1 VEGCRPLLKDSGG
14 RTLRKALLALLAL
27 IAAGAITFYLL
38 TIPVTVP
45 ASALPNHA
53 PDISNGKYMFIAG
66 GCAECHAT
74 PKGAC
79 DDLDIKDETVLAGG
93 RCLKTNFGTFY
104 VPNISPDK
112 ETGIGKWTTL
122 DFVNAMK
129 RGIAPGGVH
138 LYPAFPYASY
148 QHMTYEDLID
158 LKAYL
163 DTLPAVR
170 SEVPPHALK
179 FPYNV
184 RRGLGLWQRLYVDGK
199 TFTSD
204 SKASDAVNRGAYL
217 VLGPG
222 HCAECHSP
230 RDGFG
235 GIIASQAFSGA
246 RSLEGDGTVPN
257 ITPSDDGIGNWTRE
271 DIAYLLETGSTP
283 DFDVIGEAMAPVQ
296 ENMARLTPEDRNAI
310 AAFLKSLP
318 PRPNAVKK
326 SKTTSGD
333 DGGED

>member
-1 VEGCRPLLKDSGG
+1 
-14 RTLRKALLALLAL
+14 LRKGLLALLAL
-27 IAAGAITFYLL
+27 AAAGAIAFYLM

-45 ASALPNHA
+45 ESALPDHA
-53 PDISNGKYMFIAG
+53 PDVTNGKYMFIAS
-66 GCAECHAT
+66 GCAECHAV

-79 DDLDIKDETVLAGG
+79 DDLDIKDEAVLAGG
-93 RCLKTNFGTFY
+93 RCLKTNFGTFH

-112 ETGIGKWTTL
+112 ETGIGSWTTL

-138 LYPAFPYASY
+138 LYPAFPYTSY

-163 DTLPAVR
+163 DTLPAVDH
-170 SEVPPHALK
+170 EVTPHALK
-179 FPYNV
+179 FPYTI
-184 RRGLGLWQRLYVDGK
+184 RRGIGLFQRRYVDGK
-199 TFTSD
+199 GFTPD
-204 SKASDAVNRGAYL
+204 PHANDAVNRGAYL

-230 RDGFG
+230 RDMFG
-235 GIIASQAFSGA
+235 GTIPSKAFAGA
-246 RSLEGDGTVPN
+246 RSPDGDDTVPN
-257 ITPSDDGIGNWTRE
+257 ITPSDDGIGDWTQQ
-271 DIAYLLETGSTP
+271 DIAYLLETGNMP
-283 DFDVIGEAMAPVQ
+283 DFDTVGDAMVPVQ
-296 ENMARLTPEDRNAI
+296 ENMARLTPEDRDAI

-326 SKTTSGD
+326 SKTTSGGD
-333 DGGED
+333 EGTQD